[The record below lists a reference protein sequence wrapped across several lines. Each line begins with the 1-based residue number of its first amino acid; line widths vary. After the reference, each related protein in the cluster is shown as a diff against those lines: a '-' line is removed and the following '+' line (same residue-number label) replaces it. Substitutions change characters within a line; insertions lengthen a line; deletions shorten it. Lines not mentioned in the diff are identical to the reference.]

1 MLGLWTLLPPNA
13 LKGKAMY
20 QTAVRRLFVTAIV
33 RHPERVP
40 QLDGVIAKG
49 CDVNRVDDL
58 ASVLKDHDVV
68 ISSVHF
74 LDDKADK
81 QIDEIEQPRHL
92 RCCFTIGY

>member
-1 MLGLWTLLPPNA
+1 
-13 LKGKAMY
+13 MY

-40 QLDGVIAKG
+40 QLDCVIAKG
-49 CDVNRVDDL
+49 CDLNRVDDL

-81 QIDEIEQPRHL
+81 LRAGQPAFNSE
-92 RCCFTIGY
+92 RCLGPERGGK